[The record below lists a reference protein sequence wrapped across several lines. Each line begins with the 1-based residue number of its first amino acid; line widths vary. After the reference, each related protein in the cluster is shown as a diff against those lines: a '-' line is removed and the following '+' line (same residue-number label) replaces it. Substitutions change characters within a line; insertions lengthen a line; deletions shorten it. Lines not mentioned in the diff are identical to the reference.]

1 MKLKYL
7 ILCVL
12 FTHINASILITKK
25 ASENNSVILAN
36 VDENRC
42 NDRRI
47 IFVEAKD
54 HKENSK
60 RAVYP
65 NLLSFPRYVGE
76 DKGSNYN
83 IKGYKKSKPIAYIK
97 QIPHTYSFIDANHG
111 ILNEHQL
118 SISKKKCF
126 SKFYQ
131 PQSKERTL
139 QINELT
145 RIAMERCKTAKDAIK
160 TMGELSEKHGFFGYG
175 ETLIVADKNE
185 GWVFEISPPPNG
197 KGAIWVSKRVLDGE
211 VFIASNEFRIEKIDQ
226 NDPNIL
232 HSKNLFEIAK
242 KHKWL
247 DENNKINWA
256 QSLSKENTYSLN
268 FLELQKKINP
278 NLKFK
283 KYSFSIKPNKKFSLY
298 DIINILRD
306 SNSTHKCGF
315 ICVTELRS
323 YLPDF
328 IGGVT
333 WIGLDKPKTTCFVPF
348 YAGVK
353 TLPISYQTGDPK
365 IFTHDSAW
373 WVFNFVSNWALIKY
387 SDMRKDIQKVQFKL
401 ENAMFEKQKEIE
413 KKALKL
419 YKKNKIF
426 AREFL
431 TFYCIKNANSVINQ
445 WWRLS
450 YFLIEKYSN

>member
-1 MKLKYL
+1 MKIRYL
-7 ILCVL
+7 LICVL
-12 FTHINASILITKK
+12 FKHVNASILITKK
-25 ASENNSVILAN
+25 ASKKNSVIVAN
-36 VDENRC
+36 VDENIC

-47 IFVEAKD
+47 IFVEDKD
-54 HKENSK
+54 YKENSK

-65 NLLSFPRYVGE
+65 NFFFFPRYVGE

-83 IKGYKKSKPIAYIK
+83 IKGYKKSSPLGHIK
-97 QIPHTYSFIDANHG
+97 QVSHTYSFIDANHG

-118 SISKKKCF
+118 SISKKRCF
-126 SKFYQ
+126 SKFYH
-131 PQSKERTL
+131 PSSKERIL

-145 RIAMERCKTAKDAIK
+145 RIAMERCKTAKDAVK
-160 TMGELSEKHGFFGYG
+160 TMGELAEKHGFFGEG

-185 GWVFEISPPPNG
+185 GWVFEISPTPSG
-197 KGAIWVSKRVLDGE
+197 KGALWVSKRVEDGE
-211 VFIASNEFRIEKIDQ
+211 VFIASNEFRIEKVDK
-226 NDPNIL
+226 NDKDVM

-242 KHKWL
+242 KRKWL
-247 DENNKINWA
+247 DEDSKVNWA
-256 QSLSKENTYSLN
+256 QSLSKESKYSLN

-283 KYSFSIKPNKKFSLY
+283 KYTFSIKPHKKFSLY
-298 DIINILRD
+298 EIINIFRD
-306 SNSTHKCGF
+306 LNSDKCGF

-323 YLPDF
+323 HLPDF

-387 SDMRKDIQKVQFKL
+387 SDMRKEIQKVQFKL
-401 ENAMFEKQKEIE
+401 ENAMFKKQKEIE
-413 KKALKL
+413 EKALKI
-419 YKKNKIF
+419 YKKNEIL

-431 TFYCIKNANSVINQ
+431 TFYCIKNANSIINQ